1 MLLNKSLNKPLN
13 KPNKKLFFITSN
25 KGKVEEAREFLS
37 KFNIEIVQRNLKYP
51 EIQSNSLEEIA
62 RYGAE
67 YCYSKLK
74 KPLLVEDSGLF
85 IKALNGFP
93 GPYSSYVFKTIGNT
107 GLLKLMQDIEDRE
120 AYFKSIVAY
129 HDGEK
134 IKIFSGIVKGKIG
147 YEARGS
153 FGFGFDPIFLYGAKT
168 FAELTVEE
176 KNKVSHRGKSLAKLA
191 RWLSA
196 QAI

>member
-1 MLLNKSLNKPLN
+1 MNKPL
-13 KPNKKLFFITSN
+13 KKLLFITSN
-25 KGKVEEAREFLS
+25 KGKVEEARELLS
-37 KFNIEIVQRNLKYP
+37 KLNIEIVQRNLKYP

-67 YCYSKLK
+67 YCYAELR
-74 KPLLVEDSGLF
+74 KPLFVEDSGLF
-85 IKALNGFP
+85 IKSLNGFP
-93 GPYSSYVFKTIGNT
+93 GPYSSYVFKTIGNI
-107 GLLKLMQDIEDRE
+107 GLLKLMQGIEERE

-134 IKIFSGIVKGKIG
+134 IKIFSGIVRGKIG

-153 FGFGFDPIFLYGAKT
+153 FGFGFDPIFLYGDRT

-176 KNKVSHRGKSLAKLA
+176 KNRVSHRSKSLAKLA
-191 RWLSA
+191 RWLSS
-196 QAI
+196 